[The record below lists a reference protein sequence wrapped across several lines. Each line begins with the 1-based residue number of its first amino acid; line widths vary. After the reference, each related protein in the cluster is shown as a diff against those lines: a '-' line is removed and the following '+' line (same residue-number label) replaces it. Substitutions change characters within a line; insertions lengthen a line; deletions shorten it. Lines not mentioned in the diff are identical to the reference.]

1 MGKPAGY
8 GAGRDSLADV
18 PISIAIISLRFDIF
32 DEISIL
38 SAQHPS
44 GFPRFPGGSPSVEE
58 EEMGGTDWRRVAR
71 SKTDVPSR
79 IARMDRT
86 ARRATTM
93 QRTWIR
99 TPRTRS
105 RRTCRVRCARMVPS
119 RRLGSGGDGEGTVPV
134 ERGGRNNAELLSRG
148 PRVRPPLHAKRFWQ
162 AKETQEILALA
173 LPAFGSLL
181 ADPLMSLI
189 DTACVGRASTLSL
202 AALGPNTSIFNFVFQ
217 MFSFL
222 STGTTGLIAKNLALG
237 KKNCAK
243 RTLGTALGLALGIG
257 VTVSALVQV
266 AAPSLLRIMGANN
279 AMVTAGTSYLRIR
292 SLAVPAVL
300 TLMVAQGACL
310 GRQDAK
316 TPLFIFMFA
325 GLLNCVGDLWLVLP
339 QGLSLGLPGAA
350 IATLVSQVLAAC
362 IFVGILFHRGH
373 LPKTMYRLKWE
384 DTAPFLNVSG
394 MLLLGSLCR
403 MGVYTLMT
411 VTATSMG
418 MVTIASHQIALQVF
432 WFLTY
437 FVDPLFVAATSF
449 IARDIKKRRNQVA
462 RMAWT
467 LISCATASGIVLGV
481 LSGGIPVAFGEI
493 FTGDPEIIS
502 SLRNVSVLMGVS
514 QLFSSVV
521 LVAEGILI
529 GAGELG
535 YLAKIH
541 CFNFVVLALYLAAV
555 KTFELGLPG
564 IWCGILINQ
573 VLRLLQHF
581 SHVKR
586 QKGTLANAL
595 TAA

>member
-1 MGKPAGY
+1 
-8 GAGRDSLADV
+8 
-18 PISIAIISLRFDIF
+18 
-32 DEISIL
+32 
-38 SAQHPS
+38 
-44 GFPRFPGGSPSVEE
+44 
-58 EEMGGTDWRRVAR
+58 
-71 SKTDVPSR
+71 
-79 IARMDRT
+79 
-86 ARRATTM
+86 
-93 QRTWIR
+93 
-99 TPRTRS
+99 
-105 RRTCRVRCARMVPS
+105 MVPS
-119 RRLGSGGDGEGTVPV
+119 RRLESGGNEEGTVPV
-134 ERGGRNNAELLSRG
+134 ERRERNNGEMLSRG
-148 PRVRPPLHAKRFWQ
+148 PRVRPPFPVQRFWKS
-162 AKETQEILALA
+162 KETQEILALA

-266 AAPSLLRIMGANN
+266 TAPSLLRIMGANN

-325 GLLNCVGDLWLVLP
+325 GLLNCIGDLWLVLP
-339 QGLSLGLPGAA
+339 QGLAMGLPGAA

-373 LPKTMYRLKWE
+373 LPRTMYRLRWE

-467 LISCATASGIVLGV
+467 LISCAIASGMVLGV
-481 LSGGIPVAFGEI
+481 SSGGIPLAFGEV
-493 FTGDPEIIS
+493 FTSDPEIIT
-502 SLRNVSVLMGVS
+502 SLRNVSLLMGVS

-541 CFNFVVLALYLAAV
+541 CFNFVVLALYLIAV
-555 KTFELGLPG
+555 KAFELGLPG
-564 IWCGILINQ
+564 IWGGILINQ

-581 SHVKR
+581 WHVKR
-586 QKGTLANAL
+586 QKGTLASAL
-595 TAA
+595 SAA